1 MTYSHLEVSV
11 VDDILAVLINRP
23 AKRNALSQAVLGE
36 LGACFRA
43 HATDQRLIAA
53 TVTGA
58 GDKCFAAG
66 GDLQEFDTLRER
78 TATVEMGRHSNASL
92 DAIRNFPV
100 PVIALMNG
108 DAIGG
113 GAELAVAC
121 DMRVFAAHSRMAFV
135 QGTLC
140 ISPAWGGGADLVRLV
155 GGARALRL
163 LSRAEFIPAA
173 TAFEFGLADAVAP
186 ADQPFTEYVET
197 FMTPIKARKPH
208 VMRAFKSIV
217 AAARRSPEA
226 QRVRDIE
233 AELLVATWLHPDH
246 WAAHDVVLARIS
258 GEGKP

>member
-1 MTYSHLEVSV
+1 MSYTYLEVSI
-11 VDDILAVLINRP
+11 VDGILDVLINRP

-36 LGACFRA
+36 LGECFRV
-43 HATDQRLIAA
+43 HADAPHLIAA
-53 TVTGA
+53 TITGA

-66 GDLQEFDTLRER
+66 GDLQEFDSLRER
-78 TATVEMGRHSNASL
+78 TATVEMGRHSNAAL
-92 DAIRNFPV
+92 DAIRMFPV

-121 DMRVFAAHSRMAFV
+121 DTRVFAAHTRIAFV

-140 ISPAWGGGADLVRLV
+140 ISPAWGGGADLIRLV

-163 LSRAEFIPAA
+163 LARAEFLTA
-173 TAFEFGLADAVAP
+173 TQAFDFGLADAIAP
-186 ADQPFTEYVET
+186 ADRPFATYVEE
-197 FMTPIKARKPH
+197 FMTPIRARKPQ

-217 AAARRSPEA
+217 TATRYSADA
-226 QRVRDIE
+226 QRVRDVE
-233 AELLVATWLHPDH
+233 AELLLSTWLHPDH

-258 GEGKP
+258 GEPK